1 MGMFSGKTG
10 LVLGVANDRSIA
22 WAMAEA
28 MRTLSSAGVSSF
40 DEMRDHAARKSC
52 LGRNVEPKE
61 LGTTGLYLLSDLSG
75 GVTGE
80 TIHVDCGYN
89 VVGL

>member
-1 MGMFSGKTG
+1 
-10 LVLGVANDRSIA
+10 
-22 WAMAEA
+22 
-28 MRTLSSAGVSSF
+28 AGVSSF
-40 DEMRDHAARKSC
+40 DEMRDHAACTSC

-61 LGTTGLYLLSDLSG
+61 LGTTGLSLLRDLSG